1 MSATHFTELLKTKKD
16 LLGRDTFKNIILDN
30 GLELSVKAS
39 VMHYCS
45 PRTSGLPPEE
55 YTEFEVAVM
64 REGKIINPNSNVAE
78 TSQYDGD
85 VFPYLDCDL
94 VQELYEELLGLS
106 EEQVRNL

>member
-1 MSATHFTELLKTKKD
+1 MSATHFTKLLETKKD

-45 PRTSGLPPEE
+45 PRTSGLSPEE
-55 YTEFEVAVM
+55 YTEFEVAVI
-64 REGKIINPNSNVAE
+64 REGKIIDPNSNIAK
-78 TSQYDGD
+78 TSEYDGD

-94 VQELYEELLGLS
+94 VQELYEELSELS